1 MNWQMRVEDVKELLY
16 GFKAEEYV
24 TKIQTELFYFYIIII
39 SSPECKMFMY
49 NTLKMWNVSFHFV
62 VLNLIKTEDRS
73 KYLACSFDLFV
84 GYT

>member
-1 MNWQMRVEDVKELLY
+1 MQLMNCQLSVDDVKELLS

-49 NTLKMWNVSFHFV
+49 STLKM
-62 VLNLIKTEDRS
+62 
-73 KYLACSFDLFV
+73 
-84 GYT
+84 

>member
-1 MNWQMRVEDVKELLY
+1 MNCQLSVNDVKELLS

-49 NTLKMWNVSFHFV
+49 STLKMWNFSFHFV
-62 VLNLIKTEDRS
+62 VLNFIKTENRS